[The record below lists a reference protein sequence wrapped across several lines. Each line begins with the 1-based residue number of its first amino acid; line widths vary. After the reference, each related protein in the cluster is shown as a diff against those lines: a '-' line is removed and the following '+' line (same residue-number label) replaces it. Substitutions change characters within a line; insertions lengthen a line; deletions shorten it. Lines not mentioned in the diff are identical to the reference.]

1 MESQDWALC
10 SPAALF
16 DFCFFL
22 RRTQKLPQMTPIVA
36 KVLAVDR
43 QGDKYLV
50 IIQIMLRKF
59 RGSFNTLTFGE
70 KKPFIGSCHNGR
82 LDLVYCVDPGLKT
95 GGPFPLWRID

>member
-1 MESQDWALC
+1 MESWAGRLAQRMSSLIFVIC
-10 SPAALF
+10 
-16 DFCFFL
+16 L
-22 RRTQKLPQMTPIVA
+22 RQTQKLPQMTPIVA
-36 KVLAVDR
+36 KVLAVDK